1 MSRRSI
7 TKHSVTDSIME
18 RFIEM
23 GLLCRNL
30 PHIYPPQIAE
40 IVNPTKKVPW
50 GRINAP
56 MISLIPDARADLL
69 APKTMPI
76 AAADINPK
84 SNCIP
89 AIGIAKTSANKILR
103 TMRIASPTISRV
115 DIAVFIVLPFFF
127 YTFEKHDNIIKS
139 SFSKEQDMKVGF
151 LTLGCKVNQYETRA
165 VAEKFLNKG
174 YEVTNDAT
182 DIDIA
187 VINSCSVTGMAEK
200 KVRQAIRKMRRE
212 NPDSV
217 IAVMGCYPQREGGIS
232 LKSLG
237 SNVIIGNESKLGIV
251 EKVEN
256 FLKERASI
264 IDVTDINRCAVFED
278 MQATCDIDGRKRA
291 YIKIQ
296 DGCDRYCTYCI
307 IAHVRGR
314 VRSKEADNIYEE
326 AKELVENGY
335 REIVLTGINTAL
347 YGKDFHRGIGKSMAD
362 VINKIATIPEDF
374 RVRIGS
380 LEPTVVNKEYI
391 NLIKNLPKLCHH
403 AHLSVQSGSNNV
415 LRAMGRNY
423 TREEYIDIVNMLRGV
438 DGNYGISTD
447 IIVGFPGE
455 SEKDFEQSLM
465 LVEEIPFTKVHI
477 FRYSEREGTPAVN
490 FKGKIKEEIKMRRM
504 KQLEETAKK
513 SMEKFH
519 ALNIGDRRGVIF
531 ETNEESV
538 YTGYTDNY
546 IKVRYKVP
554 CDEGKNIDNSLEKG
568 DIINSELLKDC
579 MDYMTCK
586 IGQTK

>member
-1 MSRRSI
+1 
-7 TKHSVTDSIME
+7 
-18 RFIEM
+18 
-23 GLLCRNL
+23 
-30 PHIYPPQIAE
+30 
-40 IVNPTKKVPW
+40 
-50 GRINAP
+50 
-56 MISLIPDARADLL
+56 
-69 APKTMPI
+69 
-76 AAADINPK
+76 
-84 SNCIP
+84 
-89 AIGIAKTSANKILR
+89 
-103 TMRIASPTISRV
+103 
-115 DIAVFIVLPFFF
+115 
-127 YTFEKHDNIIKS
+127 
-139 SFSKEQDMKVGF
+139 MKVGF

-187 VINSCSVTGMAEK
+187 VINSCSVTSVAEK

-296 DGCDRYCTYCI
+296 DGCDRYCTYCV

-362 VINKIATIPEDF
+362 AINKIATIPEDF
-374 RVRIGS
+374 RIRIGS

-423 TREEYIDIVNMLRGV
+423 TREEYIDIVNMLRDV

-531 ETNEESV
+531 ETNEEGV